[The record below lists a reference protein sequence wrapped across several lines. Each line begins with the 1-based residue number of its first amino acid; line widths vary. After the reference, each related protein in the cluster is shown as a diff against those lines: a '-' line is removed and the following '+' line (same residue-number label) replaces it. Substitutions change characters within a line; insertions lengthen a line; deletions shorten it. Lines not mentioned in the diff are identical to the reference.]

1 MSAGY
6 YDEYYGKALRARK
19 KMIDELSNMFKDVD
33 DLISPTTPT
42 AAFKAGEKTSNPLE
56 MYMSDLCTI
65 PANLAGLP
73 SISIP
78 TGLTKENLPLGVQIM
93 SKPLTDL
100 SLLSFSEIIEKE
112 VDFNTLPEGLEK

>member
-1 MSAGY
+1 
-6 YDEYYGKALRARK
+6 
-19 KMIDELSNMFKDVD
+19 
-33 DLISPTTPT
+33 
-42 AAFKAGEKTSNPLE
+42 

-78 TGLTKENLPLGVQIM
+78 TGLSKENLPLGVQIM

-112 VDFNTLPEGLEK
+112 LDFNTLPKGLE

>member
-1 MSAGY
+1 
-6 YDEYYGKALRARK
+6 
-19 KMIDELSNMFKDVD
+19 MIDEFSNIFSDVD
-33 DLISPTTPT
+33 YLISPTAPT
-42 AAFKAGEKTSNPLE
+42 AAFKAGEKTNNPLE

-78 TGLTKENLPLGVQIM
+78 TGLSKENLPLGVQIM

-112 VDFNTLPEGLEK
+112 LDFNTLPEGLE